1 MWIQKPGL
9 INDRMVLLGTRQINM
24 YLLKGDVHMLVGG
37 GAPWIVP
44 ELTNQ
49 IKNWGIDMQQVRYLF
64 VGHSHYDHAGAVPFL
79 QKRYPHLE
87 VLASR
92 QAARYFDM
100 PKAVSNAGKF
110 SMAAL
115 RRRRVPDTVEG
126 VPLNFDTIRLA
137 RVLGDDEQIEIG
149 SDLVFRALET
159 PGHSRCAMVLYAE
172 EQKWLFPSDAM
183 SIPINKGGDF
193 ACTASESFSDFVRSL
208 KRLENLDVRL
218 CAWEHFGLMTGKHAH
233 QIVQRVLRSTLT
245 YKETLKKQV
254 EKTGD
259 MEATA
264 DWAARRWLDQTAFDF
279 IPFDVMLY
287 ICRQMVRNA
296 VEEELPDGYLH

>member
-1 MWIQKPGL
+1 MWIQNPGI
-9 INDRMVLLGTRQINM
+9 INEHMVLLGTPQTNI

-37 GAPWIVP
+37 GAPWVVP
-44 ELTNQ
+44 ELMNQ
-49 IKNWGIDMQQVRYLF
+49 INNWNIDMQQVRYLF

-100 PKAVSNAGKF
+100 PKAVRNACKF
-110 SMAAL
+110 SNVTL
-115 RRRRVPDTVEG
+115 RRRGIANTVEG
-126 VPLNFDTIRLA
+126 ISLDFDTIRLA
-137 RVLGDDEQIEIG
+137 RILGDDERIEIG
-149 SDLVFRALET
+149 SDLVFRTVET
-159 PGHSRCAMVLYAE
+159 PGHSRCSMALYSD

-183 SIPINKGGDF
+183 SIPISNGMDF

-218 CAWEHFGLMTGKHAH
+218 CAWEHYGLMTGKHTH

-245 YKETLKKQV
+245 YKATLKKRV

-287 ICRQMVRNA
+287 ICRHMVRNA
-296 VEEELPDGYLH
+296 VEEELTDGYLN